1 MKEKGLFFQKCR
13 QYIFYVGL
21 EEWQTVNIKLLEFVR
36 YIYIYRGHN
45 TLYTFLYFSRQSYIT
60 FIYFFFLYLFI
71 LELSTLSSLR

>member
-36 YIYIYRGHN
+36 YIYIEDI
-45 TLYTFLYFSRQSYIT
+45 TLLYTFLYFSRQSYIT